1 MPAFDLHLSLGGGAS
16 LTDDVYQQLKE
27 AVLDGRLR
35 PGEPLPSTRELAK
48 RLALSRN
55 TVAFAFE
62 RLTFEGYLVTR
73 VGAGTFVA
81 EARRSAAG
89 RQKKAESLRA
99 RPSIEALARNLKP
112 RNPRSPFDFRT
123 GAPDP
128 TLFPWTQWRSLV
140 ANQLK
145 GRRPVVGYPPPEGD
159 ERLREAIARHLGVT
173 RGISVSAGDV
183 LITSGAQQ
191 AFDLVA
197 KALVEPGDC
206 VAVEDPGY
214 QSMRGALSLHGARVV
229 PVPVDDEGIVV
240 ERIPS
245 DARLVYV
252 TPSHQ
257 DPLGMRLSLARR
269 LALLSWG
276 RLRNA
281 AILEDDY
288 DTEFRFDGRPLESLH
303 ALDRDGR
310 VIYVGTFSKVLLPTL
325 RLGFLVAPANV
336 MPALRVAK
344 RLSDSHG
351 TIELQRALADFL
363 SEGGFARHVRRLH
376 RVYRERRA
384 ALLDAAE
391 VHLGRWVKPVP
402 SVTGLHVTFVA
413 PKPLDDEAWV
423 ERARGRGVEV
433 EALSAYCVEARQT
446 GLVAGFGLLSVAQL
460 REGIARVAAVAPK
473 K

>member
-1 MPAFDLHLSLGGGAS
+1 MPAFDLHLALGGGQS
-16 LTDDVYQQLKE
+16 LTDDVYQQLKD
-27 AVLDGRLR
+27 AVLEGRLQ
-35 PGEPLPSTRELAK
+35 PGQALPSTRALAK
-48 RLALSRN
+48 RLSLSRN
-55 TVAFAFE
+55 TVTFAFE

-73 VGAGTFVA
+73 VGSGTFVA
-81 EARRSAAG
+81 DARRPGAT
-89 RQKKAESLRA
+89 RPKKAESLRP
-99 RPSIEALARNLKP
+99 RPALERLAGTLKP
-112 RNPRSPFDFRT
+112 RTKPAAFDFRT

-128 TLFPWTQWRSLV
+128 SLFPWTQWRSLV

-159 ERLREAIARHLGVT
+159 ETLREAIARHLGVT
-173 RGISVSAGDV
+173 RGITAAASDV

-191 AFDLVA
+191 AFDLIA

-214 QSMRGALSLHGARVV
+214 PSVRAALQLHGARVV
-229 PVPVDDEGIVV
+229 PVPVDDEGLLV
-240 ERIPS
+240 ERIPNE
-245 DARLVYV
+245 ARLVYV

-257 DPLGMRLSLARR
+257 DPLGMRLSLPRR
-269 LALLSWG
+269 LALLAWG
-276 RLRNA
+276 GRRNA

-336 MPALRVAK
+336 MPALKVAK

-363 SEGGFARHVRRLH
+363 TEGLFARHVKRLH
-376 RVYRERRA
+376 RLYGERRE
-384 ALLDAAE
+384 ALHAAAE
-391 VHLGRWVKPVP
+391 EHLGRWLVPVP

-413 PKPLDDEAWV
+413 PKPVDDEAWAQ
-423 ERARGRGVEV
+423 RARAKGVEV
-433 EALSAYCVEARQT
+433 EALSPYCLEAPQT
-446 GLVAGFGLLSVAQL
+446 GLVAGFGLLTPAQI
-460 REGIARVAAVAPK
+460 REGLALIASVAPK